1 MNITIKCENKRERVL
16 RDGVRRIGG
25 HAGHRDAKLA
35 RRMKINVVEAS
46 AAKSDQTH
54 AAACKFFQN
63 GAVNLVVHESANCF
77 RIVRE
82 SGCFA

>member
-1 MNITIKCENKRERVL
+1 
-16 RDGVRRIGG
+16 
-25 HAGHRDAKLA
+25 
-35 RRMKINVVEAS
+35 MKINVVEAS